1 MGNKK
6 NNNVLDSNNITSMLP
21 KNVSTTYRH
30 ILISGGITILMFG
43 KGHIKH
49 PSFYKMIL
57 KSLRKVISFI
67 LIECFTQYS
76 PIIVAI

>member
-1 MGNKK
+1 M
-6 NNNVLDSNNITSMLP
+6 
-21 KNVSTTYRH
+21 
-30 ILISGGITILMFG
+30 SGGITILMFG

-57 KSLRKVISFI
+57 KSFWKVNSFI